1 MNTIFVSSTFR
12 DMNGERDVIRQ
23 KVVPL
28 VNVTAMKYGE
38 SIWCKDL
45 RWGIDTTDLSEKEAN
60 TKVLGVCLDEIDR
73 SNPPFV
79 ILLGE
84 RYGWIPGRAQ
94 IRSEAE
100 RKRMELKDLE
110 ISVTALEIEYGVFS
124 RKYTPLVYF
133 RETSGRVPKE
143 MKAEE
148 LAHRIKLEALKAR
161 LRKLCGDGLMLQ
173 VLALRIWIPL
183 RISLP
188 KISATSWSRSGRGFP
203 ACLPAR
209 KRSRSSR
216 GISRRK

>member
-84 RYGWIPGRAQ
+84 RYGLIPGRAQ
-94 IRSEAE
+94 IRSEA
-100 RKRMELKDLE
+100 
-110 ISVTALEIEYGVFS
+110 
-124 RKYTPLVYF
+124 
-133 RETSGRVPKE
+133 
-143 MKAEE
+143 
-148 LAHRIKLEALKAR
+148 
-161 LRKLCGDGLMLQ
+161 
-173 VLALRIWIPL
+173 
-183 RISLP
+183 
-188 KISATSWSRSGRGFP
+188 
-203 ACLPAR
+203 
-209 KRSRSSR
+209 
-216 GISRRK
+216 